1 MRAAVGPE
9 APIMLDANNG
19 YSMNLAK

>member
-19 YSMNLAK
+19 YNTNLAK